1 MLPNLYSN
9 ALTDLL
15 FKTNVDC
22 IGIYDLTSERFVSI
36 NQAGL
41 TMLGYTLEDDLLL
54 DPIRSKSLR
63 TLPLDA
69 YHRAL
74 LASRLREGKE
84 YQEMV
89 QIDRRDGRIFWGQ
102 LTVTSFIA
110 QERPYALIRLIDQGR
125 LHDAEREVDHSHRRY
140 EAIFSNAALPIV
152 VCNRQGVIVSANQL
166 AEVVFGYS
174 PGQLTTLLIEQLVP
188 QGLSGHHELL
198 RRQFNEAPQVRMMGQ
213 HLDLQACRRDGT
225 TFPVEISLSYF
236 RLEDELYAV
245 AYIVDISLKKQAE
258 QQLVTK
264 RDQIVQLNAEL
275 EHKVADRTHALMNTL
290 DQLRQSKDELA
301 RALVTEQ
308 KLGELKSRFVSMA
321 SHEFRTPLTVLKTSA
336 SILER
341 QLIDVPQFDK
351 RKKHFDRIRSSIKHL
366 NDILEEF
373 LLVGKL
379 EEGKVELHVA
389 GVNLDQLVQ
398 ETVADMQEL
407 MKPEQTVTVQIS
419 CPEPVWLDPSLL
431 HKVLVNLLTNA
442 IKYSGPS
449 STVTVA
455 GSCTASVLTLS
466 VQDQGIGISSEDQ
479 QHLFER
485 FYRAN
490 NVSNIAGTGL
500 GLHIVGR
507 YVAIMGGH
515 VVLQSELNQ
524 GTRVTLHLPYEH
536 HSVD

>member
-22 IGIYDLTSERFVSI
+22 VGIYDLTSERFVSI

-41 TMLGYTLEDDLLL
+41 TMLGYTLEDELLL

-69 YHRAL
+69 QHRTL
-74 LASRLREGKE
+74 LSARLRAGEE

-89 QIDRRDGRIFWGQ
+89 QVDRLDGCTFWGQ
-102 LTVTSFIA
+102 LTVTSFMA

-125 LHDAEREVDHSHRRY
+125 LHAAEREVDHSHKRY

-152 VCNRQGVIVSANQL
+152 VCDRQGLIVSANQL
-166 AEVVFGYS
+166 AEVMFGYA
-174 PGQLTTLLIEQLVP
+174 PGQLTTQLIEQLVP
-188 QGLSGHHELL
+188 HGMGGHHEK
-198 RRQFNEAPQVRMMGQ
+198 RRQSFNEWPQVRMMGQ
-213 HLDLQACRRDGT
+213 HLDLQARRRDGS

-245 AYIVDISLKKQAE
+245 AYIVDISLKKLAE
-258 QQLVTK
+258 QQLVSR
-264 RDQIVQLNAEL
+264 RDQIVKLNADL
-275 EHKVADRTHALMNTL
+275 EFKVADRTHALMNTL

-341 QLIDVPQFDK
+341 QLVDVPQFDK
-351 RKKHFDRIRSSIKHL
+351 RKKHFDRMRSSIKHL

-389 GVNLDQLVQ
+389 EVDLDQLVH

-407 MKPEQTVTVQIS
+407 MKPEQTVAIQLS
-419 CPEPVWLDPSLL
+419 CLDPVWLDPSLL

-442 IKYSGPS
+442 VKYSGPG

-455 GSCTASVLTLS
+455 GNCTASVLTLS

-507 YVAIMGGH
+507 YVGIMGGH

-536 HSVD
+536 HSTN